1 MKILFFKEGKPMSKK
16 KKIFILISMV
26 VLLVVTGYLNIALNK
41 SGGEL
46 QTSTTTA
53 NFFTT
58 CRADKLATR
67 NYLFEIYDKT
77 ISTSTNPDEVA
88 RAREAKDL
96 LSARID
102 EELILETKITSSGYE
117 DAVVNTIDDV
127 LYVYV
132 KTPNGITGDEIASI
146 LAVIV
151 GETNLPATNIKIT
164 PVA

>member
-1 MKILFFKEGKPMSKK
+1 MKVLFFKEGKPMSKK

-26 VLLVVTGYLNIALNK
+26 VLLVVTGYLNVALNK
-41 SGGEL
+41 NDGEL

-53 NFFTT
+53 NFFTS

-77 ISTSTNPDEVA
+77 IATSQNAEEVA
-88 RAREAKDL
+88 KAIEAKDL
-96 LSARID
+96 LTARID
-102 EELILETKITSSGYE
+102 EEMILETKIISSGYE
-117 DAVVNTIDDV
+117 DAIVNTIDDV

-132 KTPNGITGDEIASI
+132 KAPNGVDGDDIASI

-151 GETNLPATNIKIT
+151 GETKLPATNIKIT
-164 PVA
+164 PIA